1 MVDHAFNPSTWEAEQ
16 VGLSEFTVGLV
27 YIVSS
32 RTAEATQRN
41 LVSTNKN
48 KTNQL

>member
-1 MVDHAFNPSTWEAEQ
+1 MMAHAFNPSTWEAEQ
-16 VGLSEFTVGLV
+16 VGLREFTVGLV
-27 YIVSS
+27 YIVGF

-41 LVSTNKN
+41 SVSTNKN